1 MSIKIISATQNGL
14 EGLLIEVEVDISK
27 GLPSFS
33 IVGLA
38 DTSVK
43 ESKERV
49 RSAILNSGYDF
60 PLGRITINLAP
71 ADTKK
76 IGSLLDL
83 PIALGIL
90 MESNQIE
97 HNKVKDYIIFG
108 ELSLSGELKAVK
120 GSIPIIIEGIKKGK
134 NKFIFPYENLEES
147 YYFDE
152 GEYYPFKNL
161 KEVISYVTYKDLLPY
176 RISKDDIER
185 KDILENIDF
194 GEIIGQYSSKRALE
208 ISAAG
213 KHNILLYGEP
223 GCGKTMLAKAMVSIL
238 PPLSKKEL
246 LEIAKI
252 YSASGL
258 MEKSTLITRP
268 FRSPHHTTTKNAL
281 IGGGKEVKAGEVT
294 LAHNGVLFLDEVL
307 EFKKDALESL
317 REPLEEKQ
325 INIDRISGNYT
336 MPANFLLVGA
346 FNPIEEKDE
355 SVLES
360 GLYSRY
366 NAKKYFKKFS
376 TALLD
381 RMDILTFVPRLKYD
395 DIEKREDS
403 YNSKVMKEKV
413 LKARAI
419 QEERFKNTKYKY
431 NSDIKG
437 KDVFDICKMNKGC
450 SDILKHYY
458 NTSSVSMR
466 GYSKVIKLAQTIA
479 DIDES
484 KEILEHHIIE
494 AFNYRKNI
502 DGEII

>member
-49 RSAILNSGYDF
+49 RSAILNSGYEF

-71 ADTKK
+71 ADIKK

-90 MESNQIE
+90 MASNQIKC
-97 HNKVKDYIIFG
+97 NKVNDYIIFG

-120 GSIPIIIEGIKKGK
+120 GCIPIIIEGIKENK
-134 NKFIFPYENLEES
+134 NRFIFPYENLEES

-152 GEYYPFKNL
+152 GEYYPFKNF
-161 KEVISYVTYKDLLPY
+161 KEVISYITYKDLLPCKV
-176 RISKDDIER
+176 SNESIEMQ
-185 KDILENIDF
+185 KKLELLDF

-223 GCGKTMLAKAMVSIL
+223 GCGKTMLAKAITSIL

-258 MEKSTLITRP
+258 MQKNTIIRRP
-268 FRSPHHTTTKNAL
+268 FRCPHHTTTKNAL
-281 IGGGKEVKAGEVT
+281 IGGGKEIKAGEVT
-294 LAHNGVLFLDEVL
+294 LAHNGILFLDEVL
-307 EFKKDALESL
+307 EFKKESLESL

-325 INIDRISGNYT
+325 INIDRISGSYT
-336 MPANFLLVGA
+336 MPANFLLIGA

-355 SVLES
+355 SVLEN

-366 NAKKYFKKFS
+366 NAKKYFRKFS

-381 RMDILTFVPRLKYD
+381 RIDILNFVPRLKYD
-395 DIEKREDS
+395 DIEKRQDS
-403 YNSKVMKEKV
+403 YNSKLMKERV
-413 LKARAI
+413 SKAREI
-419 QEERFKNTKYKY
+419 QEKRFKNTKYKY

-450 SDILKHYY
+450 SNILKHYY

-479 DIDES
+479 DIDGD

>member
-1 MSIKIISATQNGL
+1 M
-14 EGLLIEVEVDISK
+14 
-27 GLPSFS
+27 
-33 IVGLA
+33 
-38 DTSVK
+38 
-43 ESKERV
+43 
-49 RSAILNSGYDF
+49 
-60 PLGRITINLAP
+60 IT
-71 ADTKK
+71 
-76 IGSLLDL
+76 
-83 PIALGIL
+83 
-90 MESNQIE
+90 
-97 HNKVKDYIIFG
+97 Y
-108 ELSLSGELKAVK
+108 
-120 GSIPIIIEGIKKGK
+120 
-134 NKFIFPYENLEES
+134 PY
-147 YYFDE
+147 
-152 GEYYPFKNL
+152 
-161 KEVISYVTYKDLLPY
+161 
-176 RISKDDIER
+176 
-185 KDILENIDF
+185 
-194 GEIIGQYSSKRALE
+194 
-208 ISAAG
+208 
-213 KHNILLYGEP
+213 ILLYGEP
-223 GCGKTMLAKAMVSIL
+223 GCGKTMLAKAITSIL

-258 MEKSTLITRP
+258 MEKNTLINRP
-268 FRSPHHTTTKNAL
+268 FRSPHHTTTKSAL

-355 SVLES
+355 SILEN

-366 NAKKYFKKFS
+366 NAKKYFRKFS

-413 LKARAI
+413 LKAREI
-419 QEERFKNTKYKY
+419 QEERFKNTRYKY

-437 KDVFDICKMNKGC
+437 KDVFDICKMSSGC